1 MAKFDNIFIFS
12 LSFVVI
18 VFRLKSTKIYWFYRF
33 FEQNDI
39 FFGIF
44 VVVVYAFTCNKNQ
57 QFFLATLFTAIDSF
71 QRIKKKIQFHLY
83 QEQEKEKKKTA
94 KIMTEIKKWTNKK
107 KYVSRYFIEWTDQK
121 YLIDSLPP
129 TPLCGSIRQGY
140 IAMLFCC
147 CCSIVFMVFRFVIYL
162 LHTKKKWSNDDKEA
176 SLCLLFKQIVT
187 VYHFWRW
194 FAIKYISF
202 RFSHS
207 FDSINVQRINGTE
220 FTGILKCTVS
230 STQFFW
236 SGIFRFKAVFNRIL
250 HVFFKGFWWKRL
262 SY

>member
-1 MAKFDNIFIFS
+1 MNQQK
-12 LSFVVI
+12 
-18 VFRLKSTKIYWFYRF
+18 KICIEIFYRMNRS
-33 FEQNDI
+33 EI
-39 FFGIF
+39 FNRFITTHTL
-44 VVVVYAFTCNKNQ
+44 VRLHSARLYSDAF
-57 QFFLATLFTAIDSF
+57 LLLLFHCFYGFSVCY
-71 QRIKKKIQFHLY
+71 L
-83 QEQEKEKKKTA
+83 
-94 KIMTEIKKWTNKK
+94 
-107 KYVSRYFIEWTDQK
+107 FIT
-121 YLIDSLPP
+121 
-129 TPLCGSIRQGY
+129 
-140 IAMLFCC
+140 
-147 CCSIVFMVFRFVIYL
+147 
-162 LHTKKKWSNDDKEA
+162 HKKKWSNDDKEA